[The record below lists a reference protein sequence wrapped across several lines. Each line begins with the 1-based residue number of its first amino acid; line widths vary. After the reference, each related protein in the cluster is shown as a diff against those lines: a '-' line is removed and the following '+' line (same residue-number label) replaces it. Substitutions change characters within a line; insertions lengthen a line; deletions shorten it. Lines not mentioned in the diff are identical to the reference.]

1 MLFDFYMLC
10 NMKFKFFI
18 CLFVLLLPFYA
29 AAKELTAIGF
39 VEDPKAYEHDG
50 YYIRL
55 AFVRTDKGWSPS
67 CDFIEGENAGGIF
80 KNIKSCS
87 HKIMKQSWQ
96 VINANGKRVDAGT
109 LKFMHR
115 TWREIGL
122 AKSLRSLEN
131 KIQFDSLNRSLETWK
146 ENGKGMLPL
155 LAVPLGTNVEK
166 MEPIAMNSSV
176 EQKIKD
182 KLVKQYFRRGRTVRK
197 CDSNE
202 NLVSER
208 AAKSSDVVIKPL
220 VGYKDNVSFYEVL
233 IPDTSGCGIMDDEI
247 ELMAVKNGKV
257 VNLSEKS
264 GAADDD
270 RPTTT
275 SMSLFNRYVISTK
288 KLQDTVYVFFAGGY
302 NLDGYVLLDSELNV
316 RGISTW
322 NYH

>member
-1 MLFDFYMLC
+1 ML
-10 NMKFKFFI
+10 NGMKQRFFI
-18 CLFVLLLPFYA
+18 CLFVLLLPFSA
-29 AAKELTAIGF
+29 VAKELTAIGF
-39 VEDPKAYEHDG
+39 VEDKKAFDLDG
-50 YYIRL
+50 NYIRL

-67 CDFIEGENAGGIF
+67 CDFTEGDNAGGNL
-80 KNIKSCS
+80 KNVKPCS

-96 VINANGKRVDAGT
+96 VINADGKRIDAGT

-122 AKSLRSLEN
+122 AKNSRSIEN
-131 KIQFDSLNRSLETWK
+131 EIQFDSLNRSLETWK

-155 LAVPLGTNVEK
+155 LAVPFGTNVEK
-166 MEPIAMNSSV
+166 IEPVAKNGSV

-182 KLVKQYFRRGRTVRK
+182 KLVTQYFRKKRTVCK

-202 NLVSER
+202 TLISER
-208 AAKSSDVVIKPL
+208 DAESSDVVIKPL

-233 IPDTSGCGIMDDEI
+233 IPDTSGCGIMDDGI

>member
-1 MLFDFYMLC
+1 MFLRIFALLIIML
-10 NMKFKFFI
+10 
-18 CLFVLLLPFYA
+18 
-29 AAKELTAIGF
+29 LTPVYSIGEEVSALGF

-67 CDFIEGENAGGIF
+67 CEFLEGEDAGGIF
-80 KNIKSCS
+80 KNVKSCT

-96 VINANGKRVDAGT
+96 VINADGKRVDAGT
-109 LKFMHR
+109 LKFMR
-115 TWREIGL
+115 RKWSEIGL
-122 AKSLRSLEN
+122 AKSSRSLEN

-146 ENGKGMLPL
+146 ENGKRMLPL

-166 MEPIAMNSSV
+166 IEPIAMNGSV

-182 KLVKQYFRRGRTVRK
+182 KLVKQYFRKGRTVRK

-220 VGYKDNVSFYEVL
+220 AGYKDNVSFYEVL
-233 IPDTSGCGIMDDEI
+233 VPDTSGCGIMDDEM
-247 ELMAVKNGKV
+247 ELMAVKGSEV
-257 VNLSEKS
+257 VNLSGTTEL
-264 GAADDD
+264 ADDD
-270 RPTTT
+270 RPMTT
-275 SMSLFNRYVISTK
+275 SLSLFNRYVISTK
-288 KLQDTVYVFFAGGY
+288 KMQDTIYVFFAGGY

-316 RGISTW
+316 RRISTW

>member
-1 MLFDFYMLC
+1 ML
-10 NMKFKFFI
+10 NGMKQLFFI
-18 CLFVLLLPFYA
+18 CLFVLLLPFSA
-29 AAKELTAIGF
+29 AAKEFTAIGF
-39 VEDPKAYEHDG
+39 VEDKKAFDLDEN
-50 YYIRL
+50 YIRL
-55 AFVRTDKGWSPS
+55 AFVRTDKGWFPS
-67 CDFIEGENAGGIF
+67 CDFLEGENAGGIL

-96 VINANGKRVDAGT
+96 VINADGKCADAGT
-109 LKFMHR
+109 LKFTHR
-115 TWREIGL
+115 KWSEIGL
-122 AKSLRSLEN
+122 TKSSRSLEN
-131 KIQFDSLNRSLETWK
+131 KIQFDSLNRSRKTWMRD
-146 ENGKGMLPL
+146 GMHPL

-166 MEPIAMNSSV
+166 IEPVAMNGSV
-176 EQKIKD
+176 EQNIKD
-182 KLVKQYFRRGRTVRK
+182 KLVHQYFRKKRTVCK

-202 NLVSER
+202 TLISER
-208 AAKSSDVVIKPL
+208 DAKSSDVVVKPL

-233 IPDTSGCGIMDDEI
+233 IPDTSGCGIMDDGM

-270 RPTTT
+270 HPTTT
-275 SMSLFNRYVISTK
+275 SLSLFNRYVVSTK
-288 KLQDTVYVFFAGGY
+288 ELKDSVYVFFAGGY

>member
-1 MLFDFYMLC
+1 ML
-10 NMKFKFFI
+10 NGMKPHFFI
-18 CLFVLLLPFYA
+18 CLFALLLPFVA
-29 AAKELTAIGF
+29 AAKDLTAIGF
-39 VEDPKAYEHDG
+39 VEDKKAFDLDG
-50 YYIRL
+50 NYIRL
-55 AFVRTDKGWSPS
+55 AFIRTDKGWFPS
-67 CDFIEGENAGGIF
+67 SDFLKGENAGGIL

-96 VINANGKRVDAGT
+96 VINADGKCADAGT
-109 LKFMHR
+109 LKFTHR
-115 TWREIGL
+115 KWSEIGL
-122 AKSLRSLEN
+122 TKSSRSLEN

-155 LAVPLGTNVEK
+155 LAVPFGTNVEK
-166 MEPIAMNSSV
+166 IEPVAKNGSV

-182 KLVKQYFRRGRTVRK
+182 KLVKQYFRKKRTVCK

-202 NLVSER
+202 TLISER
-208 AAKSSDVVIKPL
+208 DAKSSDVVIKPL

-233 IPDTSGCGIMDDEI
+233 IPDTSGCGIMDDEM

-264 GAADDD
+264 GFADDH
-270 RPTTT
+270 PTTT
-275 SMSLFNRYVISTK
+275 SLSLFNRYVISTK
-288 KLQDTVYVFFAGGY
+288 KMQDTVYVFFAGGY
-302 NLDGYVLLDSELNV
+302 NLDGYILLDSELNV

>member
-1 MLFDFYMLC
+1 
-10 NMKFKFFI
+10 MKYFVFA
-18 CLFVLLLPFYA
+18 CLFILLLPFYA

-55 AFVRTDKGWSPS
+55 AFVRTDKGWTPS
-67 CDFIEGENAGGIF
+67 CDFSEGEDAGGIF

-96 VINANGKRVDAGT
+96 VINADGKRVDAGT
-109 LKFMHR
+109 LKFMR
-115 TWREIGL
+115 RKWSEIGL
-122 AKSLRSLEN
+122 AKSSRSIEN
-131 KIQFDSLNRSLETWK
+131 EIQFDSLNRFLETWK
-146 ENGKGMLPL
+146 ENGKRMLPF
-155 LAVPLGTNVEK
+155 LAIPLGTNVEK
-166 MEPIAMNSSV
+166 IEPIAMNGSV

-182 KLVKQYFRRGRTVRK
+182 KLVKQYFRKGRTVSK

-202 NLVSER
+202 TLISER

-233 IPDTSGCGIMDDEI
+233 IPDTSGCGIVDDGM

-257 VNLSEKS
+257 VNLTESS
-264 GAADDD
+264 GMADD

-275 SMSLFNRYVISTK
+275 AMTLFNRYVISTK
-288 KLQDTVYVFFAGGY
+288 DLQDTVYVFFAGGY

-316 RGISTW
+316 RAVSTW

>member
-1 MLFDFYMLC
+1 
-10 NMKFKFFI
+10 MKYFVFA
-18 CLFVLLLPFYA
+18 CLFILLLPFYA
-29 AAKELTAIGF
+29 VAKELTALGF

-122 AKSLRSLEN
+122 AKSSRSIEN
-131 KIQFDSLNRSLETWK
+131 EIQFDSLNLSLETWK
-146 ENGKGMLPL
+146 ENGKRMLPL
-155 LAVPLGTNVEK
+155 LAIPLGTNVEK
-166 MEPIAMNSSV
+166 IEPIAMNSSA

-182 KLVKQYFRRGRTVRK
+182 KLVKQYFRKKRTVCK

-202 NLVSER
+202 TLISER
-208 AAKSSDVVIKPL
+208 DAKSSDVVIKPL

>member
-1 MLFDFYMLC
+1 
-10 NMKFKFFI
+10 MKQRFFV
-18 CLFVLLLPFYA
+18 CLFVLLLPFSA
-29 AAKELTAIGF
+29 TAKELTAIGF
-39 VEDPKAYEHDG
+39 VEDKKAFDLDG
-50 YYIRL
+50 NYIRL

-67 CDFIEGENAGGIF
+67 CDFSEGEDAGGIF

-96 VINANGKRVDAGT
+96 VINADGKRVDAGT
-109 LKFMHR
+109 LKFMRR

-122 AKSLRSLEN
+122 AKSSRSIEN
-131 KIQFDSLNRSLETWK
+131 EIQFDSLNRSLETWK

-155 LAVPLGTNVEK
+155 LAVPFGTNVEK
-166 MEPIAMNSSV
+166 IEPVAKNGSV

-182 KLVKQYFRRGRTVRK
+182 KLVKQYFRKKRTVCK

-202 NLVSER
+202 NLISER
-208 AAKSSDVVIKPL
+208 DAKSSDVVIKPL

-233 IPDTSGCGIMDDEI
+233 IPDTSGCGIMDDGM

-275 SMSLFNRYVISTK
+275 SLSLFNRYVISTK
-288 KLQDTVYVFFAGGY
+288 KMQDTVYVFFAGGY
-302 NLDGYVLLDSELNV
+302 NIDGYVLLDSELNV

>member
-1 MLFDFYMLC
+1 
-10 NMKFKFFI
+10 MKQRFFI
-18 CLFVLLLPFYA
+18 CLFVLLLPFSA
-29 AAKELTAIGF
+29 IAKELTAIGF

-55 AFVRTDKGWSPS
+55 TFIRTDKGWSPS
-67 CDFIEGENAGGIF
+67 CEFLEGEDAGGIF
-80 KNIKSCS
+80 KNVKSCT

-96 VINANGKRVDAGT
+96 VINADGKRIDAGT

-115 TWREIGL
+115 KWSEIGL
-122 AKSLRSLEN
+122 AKSSISLEN
-131 KIQFDSLNRSLETWK
+131 KIQFESLNRTLETWK

-166 MEPIAMNSSV
+166 IEPVAMNGSV

-182 KLVKQYFRRGRTVRK
+182 KLVKQYFRKKRTICK

-202 NLVSER
+202 TLISER

-233 IPDTSGCGIMDDEI
+233 IPDTSGCGIMDDGI

-257 VNLSEKS
+257 VNLSGSSVFAE
-264 GAADDD
+264 DD

-275 SMSLFNRYVISTK
+275 SMTLFNRYVISTK
-288 KLQDTVYVFFAGGY
+288 DLQDTVYVFFAGGF

-316 RGISTW
+316 RAVSTW

>member
-1 MLFDFYMLC
+1 
-10 NMKFKFFI
+10 MK
-18 CLFVLLLPFYA
+18 
-29 AAKELTAIGF
+29 
-39 VEDPKAYEHDG
+39 
-50 YYIRL
+50 R
-55 AFVRTDKGWSPS
+55 
-67 CDFIEGENAGGIF
+67 
-80 KNIKSCS
+80 
-87 HKIMKQSWQ
+87 SWQ
-96 VINANGKRVDAGT
+96 VINADGKRIDAGI

-122 AKSLRSLEN
+122 AKSSRSIEN
-131 KIQFDSLNRSLETWK
+131 EIQFDSLNRSLETWK

-155 LAVPLGTNVEK
+155 LAVPFGTNVEK
-166 MEPIAMNSSV
+166 IEPVAKNGSV

-182 KLVKQYFRRGRTVRK
+182 KLVKQYFRKKRTVCK

-202 NLVSER
+202 TLISER
-208 AAKSSDVVIKPL
+208 DAKSSDVVIKPL

-233 IPDTSGCGIMDDEI
+233 IPDTSGCGIMDDEM

-264 GAADDD
+264 GFADDH
-270 RPTTT
+270 PTTT
-275 SMSLFNRYVISTK
+275 SLSLFNRYVISTK

>member
-1 MLFDFYMLC
+1 
-10 NMKFKFFI
+10 MKQRFFI
-18 CLFVLLLPFYA
+18 CLFVLLLPFVA
-29 AAKELTAIGF
+29 AAKDLTAIGF

-55 AFVRTDKGWSPS
+55 AFIRTDKGWSPS
-67 CDFIEGENAGGIF
+67 CEFLEGENAGGIF
-80 KNIKSCS
+80 KNVKSCT
-87 HKIMKQSWQ
+87 HKIMKRSWQ
-96 VINANGKRVDAGT
+96 VINADGKRIDAGT

-122 AKSLRSLEN
+122 AKSSRSLEN

-155 LAVPLGTNVEK
+155 LAVPHGSNVEK
-166 MEPIAMNSSV
+166 IEPVAMNDSV

-182 KLVKQYFRRGRTVRK
+182 KLVKQYFRKKRTVCK

-202 NLVSER
+202 TLISER
-208 AAKSSDVVIKPL
+208 DAKSSDVVIKPL

-233 IPDTSGCGIMDDEI
+233 IPDTSGCGIMDDEM
-247 ELMAVKNGKV
+247 ELMAVKGSEV
-257 VNLSEKS
+257 VNLSGTSEL
-264 GAADDD
+264 ADDD

-275 SMSLFNRYVISTK
+275 SMTLFNRYVFSTK
-288 KLQDTVYVFFAGGY
+288 ESQDTVYVFFAGGY
-302 NLDGYVLLDSELNV
+302 NLDGYILLDSELNV
-316 RGISTW
+316 RAVSTW

>member
-220 VGYKDNVSFYEVL
+220 AGYKDNVSFYEVL
-233 IPDTSGCGIMDDEI
+233 VPDTSGCGIMDDEM
-247 ELMAVKNGKV
+247 ELMAVKGGEV
-257 VNLSEKS
+257 VNLSGMS
-264 GAADDD
+264 GFADDH
-270 RPTTT
+270 PTTT
-275 SMSLFNRYVISTK
+275 SLSHFNRYVISTK
-288 KLQDTVYVFFAGGY
+288 KMQDTIYVFFAGGY